1 VQTDCAIRRHGV
13 VLLSTSHR
21 RRARVYRTATT
32 QTHLA
37 DWGSAYGWD
46 RGGAAYS
53 AEQPAAADACQRPLV
68 PCSRFQ
74 ARLSCR
80 VSWLY
85 EVRMMTGRDAAKEVS
100 SAVLAERQD
109 SRGGGSRCRKGRHT
123 GGTSQTMLAGLTPDA
138 V

>member
-1 VQTDCAIRRHGV
+1 VAAFLRAVSAGQAASSRAAGSGERPNKSLKRTGEQRCCSAWSSRPRFV
-13 VLLSTSHR
+13 VGLPPPLSS
-21 RRARVYRTATT
+21 
-32 QTHLA
+32 
-37 DWGSAYGWD
+37 G
-46 RGGAAYS
+46 
-53 AEQPAAADACQRPLV
+53 
-68 PCSRFQ
+68 
-74 ARLSCR
+74 